1 MAESRSTRE
10 KLILDRINRI
20 VPDGQCYT
28 INIKITQTGDSGPR
42 QGRGRCSSLSAH
54 PAQNRFTM
62 VSSVTFTHPR
72 LSCISHTMRPKRIFQ
87 VDSRSFR
94 CIMAPMRVLAKGEDF
109 YDGNALLGDPIHGY
123 ISFTTPRADGEKTE
137 KDLIDTPWMQRLRQI
152 YQLQSARW
160 VYPSAEHSRF
170 QHSIGAMHL
179 AGRFARHLYPSLK
192 AAAPD
197 CPSAHFIEGL
207 LRVTALL
214 HDVGH
219 GPFGHFFD
227 DNYLEQFGLTHE
239 KLGQHII
246 KTELADIIKGIR
258 RCPTGEFNKGER
270 LQADQIAFLIGKGP
284 GGAAKQPQ
292 WLQFLQPLLSGIY
305 TVDNLDY
312 VLRDSYMCGVAIGP
326 VDIDRLM
333 YYTFFTDRGLTLHK
347 YGLSA
352 LNMFLNA
359 RLYMYT
365 NVYYHRTTRAIDQH
379 LKELFK
385 DTMAKLFP
393 YNPAERLREYRDLT
407 DWSLLEEVRGWGN
420 AGDTTT
426 EALGREWS
434 LILSREVKWKMAYDV
449 TLSIRAFEKGKTII
463 TEGDLVKKI
472 RKNLPQQYNDLAFC
486 VDMASQDP
494 RPVNPLMMGERQIH
508 VFNPSTR
515 KVEKE
520 PLRDFFDYIPA
531 RVVQCRVFTLNH
543 DHDELVTDVVEK
555 VLEIQEESIKTNV

>member
-1 MAESRSTRE
+1 MRELTR
-10 KLILDRINRI
+10 
-20 VPDGQCYT
+20 
-28 INIKITQTGDSGPR
+28 
-42 QGRGRCSSLSAH
+42 
-54 PAQNRFTM
+54 
-62 VSSVTFTHPR
+62 
-72 LSCISHTMRPKRIFQ
+72 
-87 VDSRSFR
+87 
-94 CIMAPMRVLAKGEDF
+94 GEEF
-109 YDGNALLGDPIHGY
+109 YDGTALLGDPVHGY
-123 ISFTTPRADGEKTE
+123 ISFTTPRATGEKTE
-137 KDLIDTPWMQRLRQI
+137 KDLIDTLWMQRLRQI

-170 QHSIGAMHL
+170 QHSLGAMHL

-197 CPSAHFIEGL
+197 CPSANFIEEL

-227 DNYLEQFGLTHE
+227 DNYLEQFDLTHE

-246 KTELADIIKGIR
+246 KTELAEIIRDIR
-258 RCPTGEFNKGER
+258 RSPNGEFAKKEK
-270 LQADQIAFLIGKGP
+270 LDPEQIAFLIGKGVQP
-284 GGAAKQPQ
+284 ASTSKKQQ
-292 WLQFLQPLLSGIY
+292 WLVFLQPLLSGIY

-312 VLRDSYMCGVAIGP
+312 VMRDAYMCGVAIGA

-333 YYTFFTDRGLTLHK
+333 YYTFFTDKGLTLHK
-347 YGLSA
+347 SGLTA

-365 NVYYHRTTRAIDQH
+365 NVYYHRTTRAIDEH

-385 DTMAKLFP
+385 DTMGVLFP
-393 YNPAERLREYRDLT
+393 FNPVENLKAYLELT
-407 DWSLLEEVRGWGN
+407 DWSLLEAVRKWDGN
-420 AGDTTT
+420 GEGSTA
-426 EALGREWS
+426 ALGREWAA
-434 LILSREVKWKMAYDV
+434 ILSREVKWKMAYDV
-449 TLSIRAFEKGKTII
+449 TLSMKTFEKGKTII
-463 TEGDLVKKI
+463 DARELVSRIKRHLSPKLKDLQF
-472 RKNLPQQYNDLAFC
+472 R

-520 PLRDFFDYIPA
+520 PLKDFFDYIPA

-543 DHDELVTDVVEK
+543 DHDEELAEIVEK
-555 VLEIQEESIKTNV
+555 VLGIQEESIKTNV

>member
-1 MAESRSTRE
+1 MRELTR
-10 KLILDRINRI
+10 
-20 VPDGQCYT
+20 
-28 INIKITQTGDSGPR
+28 
-42 QGRGRCSSLSAH
+42 
-54 PAQNRFTM
+54 
-62 VSSVTFTHPR
+62 
-72 LSCISHTMRPKRIFQ
+72 
-87 VDSRSFR
+87 
-94 CIMAPMRVLAKGEDF
+94 GEEF
-109 YDGNALLGDPIHGY
+109 YDGTALLGDPVHGY
-123 ISFTTPRADGEKTE
+123 ISFTTPRAAGEKTE
-137 KDLIDTPWMQRLRQI
+137 KDLIDTLWMQRLRQI

-170 QHSIGAMHL
+170 QHSLGAMHL

-197 CPSAHFIEGL
+197 CPSANYIEEL

-227 DNYLEQFGLTHE
+227 DNYLEQFDLTHE

-246 KTELADIIKGIR
+246 KTELAEIIRDVR
-258 RCPTGEFNKGER
+258 RSPNGEFAKKEK
-270 LQADQIAFLIGKGP
+270 LDPEQIAFLIGKGVQP
-284 GGAAKQPQ
+284 ASTAKKQQ
-292 WLQFLQPLLSGIY
+292 WLIFLQPLLSGIY

-312 VLRDSYMCGVAIGP
+312 VMRDAYMCGVAIGA

-333 YYTFFTDRGLTLHK
+333 YYTFFTDKGLTLHK
-347 YGLSA
+347 SGLTA

-365 NVYYHRTTRAIDQH
+365 NVYYHRTTRAIDEH

-385 DTMAKLFP
+385 DTMAALFP
-393 YNPAERLREYRDLT
+393 FNPVENLKAYLELT
-407 DWSLLEEVRGWGN
+407 DWSLLEAVRKWDN
-420 AGDTTT
+420 NGDGST
-426 EALGREWS
+426 AVLGREWAA
-434 LILSREVKWKMAYDV
+434 ILSREVKWKMAYDV
-449 TLSIRAFEKGKTII
+449 TLSMKTFEKGKTII
-463 TEGDLVKKI
+463 DARELVSRIKRHLSPKLKDLQF
-472 RKNLPQQYNDLAFC
+472 R

-520 PLRDFFDYIPA
+520 PLKDFFDYIPA

-543 DHDELVTDVVEK
+543 DHDEELAEIVEK
-555 VLEIQEESIKTNV
+555 VLGIQEESIKTNV

>member
-1 MAESRSTRE
+1 MRE
-10 KLILDRINRI
+10 LNR
-20 VPDGQCYT
+20 
-28 INIKITQTGDSGPR
+28 
-42 QGRGRCSSLSAH
+42 
-54 PAQNRFTM
+54 
-62 VSSVTFTHPR
+62 
-72 LSCISHTMRPKRIFQ
+72 
-87 VDSRSFR
+87 
-94 CIMAPMRVLAKGEDF
+94 GEEF
-109 YDGNALLGDPIHGY
+109 YDGTALLGDPVHGY
-123 ISFTTPRADGEKTE
+123 LSFTTPRGPGEKTE

-170 QHSIGAMHL
+170 QHSLGAMHL

-192 AAAPD
+192 AATRD
-197 CPSAHFIEGL
+197 CPSEHYVEEL
-207 LRVTALL
+207 LRVAALL

-246 KTELADIIKGIR
+246 KAELGEIIRAIR
-258 RCPTGEFNKGER
+258 RSPTGEFLKGER
-270 LQADQIAFLIGKGP
+270 LNPDQIAFLIGKGP
-284 GGAAKQPQ
+284 STGGKQPR

-312 VLRDSYMCGVAIGP
+312 VLRDAYMCGVAVGA

-333 YYTFFTDRGLTLHK
+333 YYSFFSEKGLTLHK
-347 YGLSA
+347 SGLSA

-365 NVYYHRTTRAIDQH
+365 NVYYHRTTRAIDEH

-385 DTMAKLFP
+385 DTMAALFP
-393 YNPAERLREYRDLT
+393 HNPVENLPEYLELT
-407 DWSLLEEVRGWGN
+407 DWSLLEAVRRWGKKGN
-420 AGDTTT
+420 GATAKLGT
-426 EALGREWS
+426 EWAS
-434 LILSREVKWKMAYDV
+434 ILSREVKWKMAYDV
-449 TLSIRAFEKGKTII
+449 TLSMRAFEKGKTII
-463 TEGDLVKKI
+463 DAVELVKRI
-472 RKNLPQQYNDLAFC
+472 RKNLPQKVKDLQFR

-494 RPVNPLMMGERQIH
+494 RPINPLMMGERQIY
-508 VFNPSTR
+508 VFDPLTQ

-520 PLRDFFDYIPA
+520 PLKDFFDYIPA

-543 DHDELVTDVVEK
+543 DHDGVLAEIVEK
-555 VLEIQEESIKTNV
+555 VLGIQEDSIKTNV

>member
-1 MAESRSTRE
+1 MLAMRELTR
-10 KLILDRINRI
+10 
-20 VPDGQCYT
+20 
-28 INIKITQTGDSGPR
+28 
-42 QGRGRCSSLSAH
+42 
-54 PAQNRFTM
+54 
-62 VSSVTFTHPR
+62 
-72 LSCISHTMRPKRIFQ
+72 
-87 VDSRSFR
+87 
-94 CIMAPMRVLAKGEDF
+94 GEEF
-109 YDGNALLGDPIHGY
+109 YEGTALLGDPVHGY
-123 ISFTTPRADGEKTE
+123 ISFTTPRGGGEKTE
-137 KDLIDTPWMQRLRQI
+137 KDIIDTPWMQRLRQI

-170 QHSIGAMHL
+170 QHSLGAMHL

-197 CPSAHFIEGL
+197 CPSANYIEEL

-246 KTELADIIKGIR
+246 KNELAAIIRAIHRG
-258 RCPTGEFNKGER
+258 PNGEFAKKER
-270 LQADQIAFLIGKGP
+270 LDPEQIAFLIGKGP
-284 GGAAKQPQ
+284 QAASTAKKPQ
-292 WLQFLQPLLSGIY
+292 WLVFLQPLLSGIY

-312 VLRDSYMCGVAIGP
+312 VMRDAYMCGVAIGA

-333 YYTFFTDRGLTLHK
+333 YYTFFSDKGLTLHK
-347 YGLSA
+347 SGLTA

-365 NVYYHRTTRAIDQH
+365 NVYYHRTTRAIDEH

-385 DTMAKLFP
+385 DTMAALFP
-393 YNPAERLREYRDLT
+393 YNPVENLRGYLELT
-407 DWSLLEEVRGWGN
+407 DWSLLEAVRKWG
-420 AGDTTT
+420 AGEDGSTA
-426 EALGREWS
+426 ALGREWS
-434 LILSREVKWKMAYDV
+434 AILSREVKWKMAYDV
-449 TLSIRAFEKGKTII
+449 TLSMRAFEKGKTII
-463 TEGDLVKKI
+463 DAAELVKRI
-472 RKNLPQQYNDLAFC
+472 RKALPAKLKDLEFR

-494 RPVNPLMMGERQIH
+494 RPVNPLMMGERQIY

-520 PLRDFFDYIPA
+520 PLKDFFDYIPA

-543 DHDELVTDVVEK
+543 DHDEVLADIVES
-555 VLEIQEESIKTNV
+555 VLGIQDESIKTNV